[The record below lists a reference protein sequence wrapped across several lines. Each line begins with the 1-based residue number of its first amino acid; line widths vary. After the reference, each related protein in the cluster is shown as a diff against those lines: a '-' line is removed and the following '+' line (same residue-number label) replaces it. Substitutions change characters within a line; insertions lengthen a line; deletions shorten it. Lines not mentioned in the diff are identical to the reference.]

1 MDRIKTICVLPA
13 ADSKHHHHNIKEEL
27 ENFAVFLE
35 SKISEYEKALS
46 DTSAVVFT
54 ANVLQNRVA
63 SWEFAVQL
71 TKIYEAF
78 GALSDTSAVVFTANV
93 LQNRVASWEFA
104 VQLTKIYE
112 AFGVRRSDE
121 FAEKFEQMRDSNDT
135 SNEIK
140 ALITKVIELF
150 DKWDFFLKTID
161 GELEKAVGSQSLQE
175 IAAQEDEIHLAKRS
189 NSLKHGTLKSFIK
202 ESAYDMTL
210 ITVIVSF
217 SSPESAEHTLRMY
230 ENLNEFQKYGCDVL
244 MLTKEDIGTGGGFLK
259 IVGVPFRQLMGEQEA
274 LSRLLQYRQSAISL
288 AGSKAL
294 HMFTEIICNDETLAM
309 SDGPSALQNNSACA
323 QISTGGGTIL
333 VDKSGQVLYSYIG
346 TDKSD
351 WPDVAVLLENVRN
364 YRKPQKNC
372 PKKSEKSTNDFE
384 KKKECAKD
392 EEMTPESRENKCCV
406 IL

>member
-35 SKISEYEKALS
+35 SKISEYEK
-46 DTSAVVFT
+46 
-54 ANVLQNRVA
+54 
-63 SWEFAVQL
+63 
-71 TKIYEAF
+71 
-78 GALSDTSAVVFTANV
+78 ALSDTSAVVFTANV

-175 IAAQEDEIHLAKRS
+175 IAAQEDESAFFFSEIHLAKRS

-351 WPDVAVLLENVRN
+351 WPDVAVLLENVRLV
-364 YRKPQKNC
+364 R
-372 PKKSEKSTNDFE
+372 
-384 KKKECAKD
+384 
-392 EEMTPESRENKCCV
+392 
-406 IL
+406 